1 MASIAKL
8 SVQMAWEGSEVTK
21 GAADAAA
28 KLNQVGNS
36 AEASGKSA
44 KQFGSDMSDA
54 AKKTMEAARDND
66 RFIKSLEKMN
76 ALEQENAKIRRE
88 TQQRRMGM
96 TKDQIIQDIDKE
108 SNKRK
113 MEGMNALEKRD
124 FLAAEATKQRRMKMT
139 ASQIEADIAAEKKA
153 SEKKAANEEWA
164 KKGMFEKIAT
174 MAKGAQDVMA
184 AGSMISMAASNVLAF
199 ARMGAALET
208 MTIRAEYMTGSVKE
222 GNKAI
227 KELRDLS
234 VESGVPLSDL
244 AKAFQQFTAAGIST
258 AGAATILAQTGN
270 AVELLGG
277 GAAGANA
284 VAGAITEMRLTA
296 TATEGPLRN
305 LQRSGLKVF
314 EALAQE
320 LSNVTGK
327 AHTVE
332 DALAA
337 VRDKAVSNATA
348 IRAIF
353 VASNTKEAV
362 DAAKK
367 MGDSFEGQLQRLSTG
382 FTDLLTEISKQLIS
396 MLKPEQAF
404 AALKGAFQ
412 GVKEVVQEIAE
423 AFMPVIDPGAK
434 GEGLKSI
441 FESSRQIAKD
451 VANKLIE
458 GVTQLKTMFDEVVA
472 GIRQLME
479 DYKGL
484 PTPKN
489 ISDAVKFEFTSALPG
504 EDPNSEA
511 AKKRHDARLREE
523 KAIDDDFLNML
534 TFGLTG
540 PGVHAKSEL
549 VSPALKPNELMPVVE
564 AKAKADK
571 LMAEM
576 AANAEKT
583 ARIAADNLAAQGK
596 MLEAQAAADEA
607 QAAKNLAEELK
618 ACTAAMNEQSLASLD
633 LENAT
638 KDNEKL
644 TAEILKNNMS
654 ITEKFAET
662 IGNIESMMAQA
673 AKGSKES
680 ADKLRA
686 AQTRVVGKQL
696 QDMVKQ
702 FATPQAGTAQAFV
715 AGSAGAAEAQIR
727 ARVESI
733 NANVDPQ
740 KQLVAAAAEAAR
752 QDAIQAVQM
761 ARLVK
766 AAENANI
773 IKPGTLVIPK

>member
-8 SVQMAWEGSEVTK
+8 SVQMAWQGSEVTK

-28 KLNQVGNS
+28 KINQLGNS
-36 AEASGKSA
+36 AETSGKSA

-54 AKKTMEAARDND
+54 AKKTMEAAKDND

-96 TKDQIIQDIDKE
+96 TKDQIIADIENQSTK
-108 SNKRK
+108 KK
-113 MEGMNALEKRD
+113 LEGMNALEKRE
-124 FLAAEATKQRRMKMT
+124 FLATEATKQRRMKMT

-174 MAKGAQDVMA
+174 MAKGAQDIMA
-184 AGSMISMAASNVLAF
+184 AGSMISMAATNVLAF
-199 ARMGAALET
+199 ARLGAALET
-208 MTIRAEYMTGSVKE
+208 MTIRAEYMTGSVAE

-227 KELRDLS
+227 KDLRDLS
-234 VESGVPLSDL
+234 TESGVPLSDL

-284 VAGAITEMRLTA
+284 VAGAITEMRMTA
-296 TATEGPLRN
+296 IATEGPLRN

-314 EALAQE
+314 EALAEE

-337 VRDKAVSNATA
+337 VRDKAVNNATA

-382 FTDLLTEISKQLIS
+382 FTDLLTEISKQLLAIIQ
-396 MLKPEQAF
+396 PEKAF

-412 GVKEVVQEIAE
+412 GVKEVVQEIAA
-423 AFMPVIDPGAK
+423 AFMPVVDPKDKAS
-434 GEGLKSI
+434 GLVSI
-441 FESSRQIAKD
+441 FESSKQIAKD

-458 GVTQLKTMFDEVVA
+458 GVSSLKTMFDEVVA

-489 ISDAVKFEFTSALPG
+489 ISDAVKFSFTAALPG
-504 EDPNSEA
+504 EDANSEA
-511 AKKRHDARLREE
+511 AKKRLDARLREE
-523 KAIDDDFLNML
+523 KAFDDDFLNML

-549 VSPALKPNELMPVVE
+549 VSPAIRPSELMPAVD
-564 AKAKADK
+564 AKAKADR

-576 AANAEKT
+576 AAKAEAT
-583 ARIAADNLAAQGK
+583 AKAAAESKLAQER
-596 MLEAQAAADEA
+596 MLEAE
-607 QAAKNLAEELK
+607 AAKNLEEETK
-618 ACTAAMNEQSLASLD
+618 ACTAALEEQTKQQALQTLD

-638 KDNEKL
+638 KDNDKM
-644 TAEILKNNMS
+644 TRDILNNNKT
-654 ITEKFAET
+654 ITEKFAEMTGNLET
-662 IGNIESMMAQA
+662 IMAQA

-680 ADKLRA
+680 ADKLRM
-686 AQTRVVGKQL
+686 AQARVTGKAL
-696 QDMVKQ
+696 QDLVKQ
-702 FATPQAGTAQAFV
+702 FAPAQAGSAQAFV
-715 AGSAGAAEAQIR
+715 VGSAGAAEAQIR
-727 ARVESI
+727 ARMEQT
-733 NANVDPQ
+733 NAQADPQ
-740 KQLVAAAAEAAR
+740 KMIVLALEEAAK
-752 QDAIQAVQM
+752 QDAAQTKLQE
-761 ARLVK
+761 RLVK
-766 AAENANI
+766 AAELGNI